1 MQTIWITTDD
11 LNEELTLPS
20 STDVVIEGVRWGT
33 VDEFFTPAFWKCQA
47 ELHSRKNEYTSHR
60 LGVDLREELA
70 VCLLGGY
77 GIPAEMGML
86 AFARLKS
93 AGLLNGAATQ
103 ADIGSELARPF
114 KIGDREARYRFHA
127 QKC

>member
-1 MQTIWITTDD
+1 MQTIWITNGDKS
-11 LNEELTLPS
+11 EELVIPAS
-20 STDVVIEGVRWGT
+20 SDEVMDGVRWGT

-47 ELHSRKNEYTSHR
+47 EHHSRRDEYTSHR
-60 LGVDLREELA
+60 LGRDLREEVA

-93 AGLLNGAATQ
+93 AKTAGA
-103 ADIGSELARPF
+103 DGSSA
-114 KIGDREARYRFHA
+114 IVS
-127 QKC
+127 